1 MRDKRKILML
11 LTNAFRPDMRV
22 KREAK
27 VLAKQGQSVNIICW
41 DRQVEYPSHEIID
54 GFQINRIHSV
64 PSVYG
69 AGWSQLRHLLKY
81 WNEVIILAKE
91 YKPDVIHC
99 HDLDTLYAGVKLKKK
114 LGCKL
119 IYDAHENYPALM
131 SLHLPKILVFLLT
144 QWEKWLIKFVD
155 ATITASTVL
164 RDEYLTQGITP
175 VITLGNFQDMELFT
189 SVKEEEI
196 KAVRTKLGLSS
207 GIISIAYIGGFS
219 RNRLLLPFIGAATL
233 LPEVHFHIWGDGHQ
247 RIDVKNAID
256 NHKNIF
262 YHGWLSPNDLPLYFK
277 SMDIIY
283 YCLRLDYP
291 GAIYNA
297 PNTLTQAMAA
307 ERPIIANEVGDLGR
321 MVRSSGCG
329 VLLDE
334 VNATTIA
341 EAIQQLKDPDI
352 RQKIGK
358 KGFQAAKNVYNSQSI
373 NRQLIEIYDRL
384 FIHLIIGRK

>member
-22 KREAK
+22 KREAN
-27 VLAKQGQSVNIICW
+27 VLAKQGHSVNIICW

-64 PSVYG
+64 LSVYG
-69 AGWSQLRHLLKY
+69 AGWIQLGHLLRY

-99 HDLDTLYAGVKLKKK
+99 HDLDTLYVGVKLKKK
-114 LGCKL
+114 LGYKL

-155 ATITASTVL
+155 TTITASTVL
-164 RDEYLTQGITP
+164 RDEYLSQGRTP

-189 SVKEEEI
+189 NVKEEEI

-219 RNRLLLPFIGAATL
+219 RNRLLLPFIEAATL

-247 RIDVKNAID
+247 RIDVKNATD

-307 ERPIIANEVGDLGR
+307 GRPIIANEVGDLGR

-334 VNATTIA
+334 VNAATIA
-341 EAIQQLKDPDI
+341 EAIQQLKDVDI

-358 KGFQAAKNVYNSQSI
+358 KGFQAAKDVYNSQSI
-373 NRQLIEIYDRL
+373 NQQLIEIYDRL
-384 FIHLIIGRK
+384 FSI